1 MRNEAFAIIQNL
13 VIRPTTRLVRWPP
26 LAVHGNITA
35 IGALAICFVAN
46 LPVLP
51 CDHMAPTDENHYR
64 QHGERERQELPAA
77 RGPLR
82 FWSPPRAVDE
92 EEEEEEEEDHEPVH
106 ILILKSTRVA
116 MENIRIGPK
125 ARPRASG
132 SGATGPGLGADAS
145 AGNSMRYA

>member
-64 QHGERERQELPAA
+64 QHGERESGRSCPLLAA
-77 RGPLR
+77 
-82 FWSPPRAVDE
+82 
-92 EEEEEEEEDHEPVH
+92 HC
-106 ILILKSTRVA
+106 
-116 MENIRIGPK
+116 
-125 ARPRASG
+125 G
-132 SGATGPGLGADAS
+132 SGARHAL
-145 AGNSMRYA
+145 SMKKKKKKKITNPCTY